1 MSCDEARKQMLD
13 HLGGA
18 PGEVLAA
25 HLSGCAACR
34 AEWTEVQGG
43 FAALPVSPGVRAPRA
58 LHESLRRALVKD
70 LAARP
75 ARLVGAIPLDGILSV
90 GFGSAATF
98 ASLFLLH
105 ARGLL
110 EGIAPLAIAAGTV
123 AWAGLFTLAF
133 WTLLRRRDADPQ
145 LGRLVLGSLSAAG
158 LFLIGNHLLPLPNVV
173 QWCSSHLGARLGP
186 LYFGLGALYAAVPL
200 MLLPI
205 RASRFR
211 PGPRSAL
218 LAGGFFFILVAPAIF
233 LQCAFFTVG
242 ALVAWLLGT
251 VAGSVAG
258 SAASSLFASRSQPA
272 A

>member
-1 MSCDEARKQMLD
+1 MSYLSAGARERAAASDEALMEAYARCGDSTAFAQLYD
-13 HLGGA
+13 RWSDRLFGY
-18 PGEVLAA
+18 LARTA
-25 HLSGCAACR
+25 T
-34 AEWTEVQGG
+34 AEELFQTLWM
-43 FAALPVSPGVRAPRA
+43 R
-58 LHESLRRALVKD
+58 LH
-70 LAARP
+70 AARQSYG
-75 ARLVGAIPLDGILSV
+75 R
-90 GFGSAATF
+90 SAATF

-105 ARGLL
+105 ARGAL
-110 EGIAPLAIAAGTV
+110 EGIAPLAIAGGTV

-145 LGRLVLGSLSAAG
+145 LGGLVLGSLSAAG

-173 QWCSSHLGARLGP
+173 HWCSSHLGARLGP
-186 LYFGLGALYAAVPL
+186 LFFGLGALYAAVPL

-205 RASRFR
+205 RASRFP
-211 PGPRSAL
+211 PGARSAL

-242 ALVAWLLGT
+242 ALAAWLLGT

-258 SAASSLFASRSQPA
+258 SAARSLFASRSQSA